1 MSTLIQMPAPGNIMG
16 RSSSITNAFVNSI
29 IPVVVPSEEEVL
41 EALRILQI
49 DPYHQ
54 TCAYCGDSSTEWD
67 HLRPLVIRQKP
78 TGFITEIAN
87 LVPACGKCNQS
98 KGNRH
103 WRSWIISNAR
113 LSPKSRGVAD
123 LDARI
128 QHLELFE
135 KWRNVKPIN
144 FEEIVGPE
152 LWITHWENWKR
163 VISDMKTSQELA
175 IQIRKAIRDKRAD

>member
-1 MSTLIQMPAPGNIMG
+1 MSALIQMPTPVNIMG

-29 IPVVVPSEEEVL
+29 IPVIIPSEVEIL

-49 DPYHQ
+49 DPNHQ
-54 TCAYCGDSSTEWD
+54 TCAYCGDPATEWD
-67 HLRPLVIRQKP
+67 HLRPLVAGQKP

-98 KGNRH
+98 KGNKH
-103 WRSWIISNAR
+103 WRSWIVSGAR
-113 LSPKSRGVAD
+113 LSPKSRGIPD

-128 QHLELFE
+128 QRLDLFE
-135 KWRNVKPIN
+135 EWRNVEPIN

-152 LWITHWENWKR
+152 LWLTHWENWKR
-163 VISDMKTSQELA
+163 VIGDMKLSQDLA
-175 IQIRKAIRDKRAD
+175 IQIRKAIKDKQAA